1 MMKIKST
8 DTYLRKLEEEL
19 IELPKEERKAIVAEI
34 EDHFSNAIMEET
46 MQGNSKED
54 AERLVLQTFHSPD
67 VLAESYVTP
76 SSTSNFDQLTISVF
90 IIGLWSAA
98 SGTLL
103 AQLLD
108 IYDLGRLT
116 AGMLGVAISIIHLFC
131 KKEWRKLEVQT
142 LRAFKYVIPF
152 VLFPASLFLFWLQG
166 EINVYTITYLISF
179 WIFIG
184 LCYSLFQWFYKRVM
198 S

>member
-1 MMKIKST
+1 MKIKST

-19 IELPKEERKAIVAEI
+19 MELPKEERIAIVAEI
-34 EDHFSNAIMEET
+34 EDHFSNAIMEQT
-46 MQGNSKED
+46 KQGTSKED
-54 AERLVLQTFHSPD
+54 AERFILQTFHSPN
-67 VLAESYVTP
+67 VLAESYVTS
-76 SSTSNFDQLTISVF
+76 SSTNNFDQLTVSVF

-98 SGTLL
+98 SGVLL

-108 IYDLGRLT
+108 IYDLGKLT

-131 KKEWRKLEVQT
+131 KKKWRKLEVQT
-142 LRAFKYVIPF
+142 LHAFKYVIPF

-166 EINVYTITYLISF
+166 EINVYTISYLISF

-184 LCYSLFQWFYKRVM
+184 LCYGLFQRVYKRVM

>member
-76 SSTSNFDQLTISVF
+76 SSTNNFDQLTISVF